1 MSKDAEQQICGIDK
15 LKDLIMH
22 NTRTIVNHSTYCQDF
37 CKWIYCSRYYSRAG
51 KASNYVG

>member
-51 KASNYVG
+51 KAGNYVG